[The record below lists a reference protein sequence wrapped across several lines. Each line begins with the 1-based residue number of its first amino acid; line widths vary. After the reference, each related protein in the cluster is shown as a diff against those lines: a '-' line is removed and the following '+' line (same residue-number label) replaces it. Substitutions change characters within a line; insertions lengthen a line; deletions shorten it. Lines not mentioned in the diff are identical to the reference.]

1 MKLHTLESSEGSR
14 KGRKIV
20 GRGHGSGLGKT
31 CGRGHKGQKSR
42 SGGGKPARNFEGGQM
57 PLERRLPKRGFT
69 NVFKKE
75 YEVLNLDTLVKLDL
89 KGDITPETLA
99 ERGVIHPKR
108 PLKILGRGQLD
119 TPLNISAA
127 KFSKTAMEKIEKA
140 GGKAVV
146 I

>member
-1 MKLHTLESSEGSR
+1 MKLHTLKPSKGSR

-57 PLERRLPKRGFT
+57 PLERRLPKVGFT
-69 NVFKKE
+69 NIFKKE
-75 YEVLNLDTLVKLDL
+75 YEVINLDTLAKLDVE
-89 KGDITPETLA
+89 GDITAETLA
-99 ERGVIHPKR
+99 EKGLIRLKR

-119 TPLNISAA
+119 KPLNISAA

>member
-1 MKLHTLESSEGSR
+1 
-14 KGRKIV
+14 
-20 GRGHGSGLGKT
+20 
-31 CGRGHKGQKSR
+31 
-42 SGGGKPARNFEGGQM
+42 M

-75 YEVLNLDTLVKLDL
+75 YEVLNLDTLVKLNL
-89 KGDITPETLA
+89 EGDITPETLA

-119 TPLNISAA
+119 APLNISAA